1 MGPVGARATSGKP
14 RSPRRVVAPVAAPA
28 AAPVVSEAV
37 AAIGTVLLRSLP
49 VPGAIVV
56 AHGGALLLVA
66 RNAAFGRMRD
76 AQPKSAPLLAPDQP
90 IGRAILAM
98 LGGDEHDDRRSFH
111 WQDGD
116 IAAGRHFQVMLSRI
130 DEAVGERA
138 CFVSLIDR
146 TNEFESARSLRAE
159 LANDSLTGLPN
170 RAAFAE
176 AVEEKTMAGG
186 RHAVLLVDLA
196 RFSRVNDSLG
206 VMAGDEVI
214 ITVARRLLSTLRA
227 GDLIARVGGN
237 EFGLLIRIGDD
248 AGDALAAA
256 QRVRGVLATTF
267 RLSRFEIGLECAIGC
282 ALTGASIEGGEEL
295 VRHAQL
301 ALKRAKGTGR
311 IEIHAPGESACALY
325 KLDIETEL
333 RRAIEVDALTL
344 AYQPIVNLGTDKPVG
359 FEALARWT
367 HPRRGTIDPC
377 EFIPLAEETGLIV
390 PLGRWALDRALRTM
404 AAWDAAAGRVL
415 PITMSVNVSAIQ
427 LGRDDVPGVIAGLL
441 ATHGLHG
448 GRLTVELTESA
459 IVQDPERTSRALQAL
474 KALDV
479 RVAMDDFGTGYS
491 SLAYLRRLPID
502 ILKIDRSFVTGM
514 LADRDKVAIVRAVLS
529 LADALGKLTTAEGVE
544 TTELGNTLSALGCT
558 HGQGYVYAAPL
569 DAAHAYD
576 YLVAHGV

>member
-1 MGPVGARATSGKP
+1 MGAVGVRTDSGKA
-14 RSPRRVVAPVAAPA
+14 RTIRGAASGHA
-28 AAPVVSEAV
+28 AHAVPEAIASV
-37 AAIGTVLLRSLP
+37 GTVLLRSLP

-56 AHGGALLLVA
+56 EQDGVLVLVA
-66 RNAAFGRMRD
+66 RNAAFARIRD
-76 AQPKSAPLLAPDQP
+76 LQPAGAPLLAIDQP
-90 IGRAILAM
+90 IGLAIGALLA
-98 LGGDEHDDRRSFH
+98 GVESEDQRSFH

-116 IAAGRHFQVMLSRI
+116 AAAGRHFQVMLSRI
-130 DEAVGERA
+130 DAALGERA

-146 TNEFESARSLRAE
+146 TAEFESARSLRAE

-176 AVEEKTMAGG
+176 AVEEVTAAGG

-237 EFGLLIRIGDD
+237 EFGLLIRVGED
-248 AGDALAAA
+248 AGEALTAAR
-256 QRVRGVLATTF
+256 RVRSVLATTF

-282 ALTGASIEGGEEL
+282 ALTGAANEGGEEL
-295 VRHAQL
+295 VRNAQL

-333 RRAIEVDALTL
+333 RRAIETDALTL

-359 FEALARWT
+359 FEALARWI
-367 HPRRGTIDPC
+367 HPVRGTIDPS
-377 EFIPLAEETGLIV
+377 EFIPVAEEAGLIV
-390 PLGRWALDRALRTM
+390 PLGRWALDRALRAM
-404 AAWDAAAGRVL
+404 AEWDAAAGRAL

-427 LGRDDVPGVIAGLL
+427 LGRDDVPAVIAGLL

-448 GRLTVELTESA
+448 SRLTVELTESA

-491 SLAYLRRLPID
+491 SLSYLRRLPID

-544 TTELGNTLSALGCT
+544 TIELGNMLSALGCT

-569 DAAHAYD
+569 SAEGAYD
-576 YLVAHGV
+576 YLVAHSV

>member
-1 MGPVGARATSGKP
+1 MASGRARAARGA
-14 RSPRRVVAPVAAPA
+14 APVASPRAVPD
-28 AAPVVSEAV
+28 AV
-37 AAIGTVLLRSLP
+37 AAIGGVLLGSLP

-56 AHGGALLLVA
+56 AQDGALTLIA
-66 RNAAFGRMRD
+66 RNAAFARMRD
-76 AQPKSAPLLAPDQP
+76 GHRSTAPLLAVDRP
-90 IGRAILAM
+90 IGRAILA
-98 LGGDEHDDRRSFH
+98 LLADGETDDKRSFH
-111 WQDGD
+111 WQDGEA
-116 IAAGRHFQVMLSRI
+116 AAGRHFQVMLSRI
-130 DEAVGERA
+130 DAAVGERA

-146 TNEFESARSLRAE
+146 TSEFESARSLRAE
-159 LANDSLTGLPN
+159 LAHDSLTGLPN

-176 AVEEKTMAGG
+176 AVEEVTAAGG

-206 VMAGDEVI
+206 VLAGDEVI

-237 EFGLLIRIGDD
+237 EFGLLIRIGEG

-256 QRVRGVLATTF
+256 QRVRRVLATTF

-282 ALTGASIEGGEEL
+282 ALTGAPIEGGEEL

-333 RRAIEVDALTL
+333 RRAIDSDALTL
-344 AYQPIVNLGTDKPVG
+344 AYQPIVDLGTDRPVG

-367 HPRRGTIDPC
+367 HPLRGTIDPS
-377 EFIPLAEETGLIV
+377 EFIPVAEEAGLIV

-404 AAWDAAAGRVL
+404 AGWDAAAGRAL

-459 IVQDPERTSRALQAL
+459 IVHDPERTSRALQAL

-491 SLAYLRRLPID
+491 SLSYLRRLPID

-529 LADALGKLTTAEGVE
+529 LADALGKLTTAEGIE
-544 TTELGNTLSALGCT
+544 SIELGNTLSALGCT

-569 DAAHAYD
+569 TGQGAYD
-576 YLVAHGV
+576 YLIARGV